1 MEVFM
6 DRRQSGF
13 LDTEQVREERNIRK
27 TISGAASAVLGS
39 SNLADIA
46 QEY

>member
-6 DRRQSGF
+6 YRRQSGF
-13 LDTEQVREERNIRK
+13 LDTEQVRERNIRK
-27 TISGAASAVLGS
+27 TISAAASAVLGS